1 MLESLIISIHIF
13 YVFVCGQSMYKVRG
27 DHIYSVDAPQ
37 KARLSLARGVCGGI
51 TCSCS
56 HMYYLL

>member
-1 MLESLIISIHIF
+1 M
-13 YVFVCGQSMYKVRG
+13 RG